1 MSRNSTP
8 DPCLERHVRRDSN
21 HPDVPLG
28 RTTTPIE
35 RPLTAA
41 QARGQRL
48 ASQEL
53 LENIEETL
61 GEETVEDEA
70 AGPEPPLAEPLESLQ
85 TSQEEIL
92 NLEL

>member
-1 MSRNSTP
+1 MCLLG
-8 DPCLERHVRRDSN
+8 CLETL
-21 HPDVPLG
+21 PLTPAWNDASG
-28 RTTTPIE
+28 ATATTQTSLWEGQQPLIE

-53 LENIEETL
+53 LENIEEIL

-85 TSQEEIL
+85 TS
-92 NLEL
+92 